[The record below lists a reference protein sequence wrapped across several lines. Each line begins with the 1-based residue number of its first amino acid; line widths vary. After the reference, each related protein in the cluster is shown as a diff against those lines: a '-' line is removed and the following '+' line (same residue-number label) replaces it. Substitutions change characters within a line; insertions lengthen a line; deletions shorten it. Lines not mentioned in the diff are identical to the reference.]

1 LRDIVYIVRDE
12 IVGKMNNQLK
22 VKLIVGNVLTV
33 CSLKWATVG
42 KIVKDDLDNEY
53 KVTEVNYDDFTIT
66 VTPLGSYVFTGK
78 TLFLN
83 TPYFFTGT
91 PLATNSEWLTFSNDE
106 RNKTPF
112 IWLVEPTSENVYDDE
127 DTGYQRDSNLRVVFL
142 DTNNI
147 NQWLTM
153 DTHDNRLQSLYYMR
167 DEFVKVIKGSPL
179 FKGVSNSSV
188 RNITKFGTESSRGF
202 ETNIIDSNLT
212 GLDCRLTLSIYE
224 EADCK
229 C

>member
-1 LRDIVYIVRDE
+1 VRDE

-33 CSLKWATVG
+33 CSLKWATVD

-53 KVTEVNYDDFTIT
+53 KVTEVNYNDFTIT

-91 PLATNSEWLTFSNDE
+91 PLATNSEWLTFSNDVG
-106 RNKTPF
+106 NKTPF

-167 DEFVKVIKGSPL
+167 DEFIKVIKSSPL

-224 EADCK
+224 QADCK

>member
-1 LRDIVYIVRDE
+1 MRDIVYIVRDE

-53 KVTEVNYDDFTIT
+53 KVTEVNYDNFTVT

-91 PLATNSEWLTFSNDE
+91 PLATNSECL
-106 RNKTPF
+106 
-112 IWLVEPTSENVYDDE
+112 
-127 DTGYQRDSNLRVVFL
+127 
-142 DTNNI
+142 
-147 NQWLTM
+147 
-153 DTHDNRLQSLYYMR
+153 
-167 DEFVKVIKGSPL
+167 
-179 FKGVSNSSV
+179 
-188 RNITKFGTESSRGF
+188 
-202 ETNIIDSNLT
+202 
-212 GLDCRLTLSIYE
+212 
-224 EADCK
+224 
-229 C
+229 